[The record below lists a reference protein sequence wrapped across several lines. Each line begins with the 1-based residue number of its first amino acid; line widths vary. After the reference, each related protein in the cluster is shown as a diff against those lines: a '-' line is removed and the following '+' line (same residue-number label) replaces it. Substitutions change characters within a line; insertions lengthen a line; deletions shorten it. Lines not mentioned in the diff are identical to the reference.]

1 MNKQADNQ
9 KRESVLLEKAA
20 NVELHHFQLAEVA
33 RIRILEEACLGIER
47 EAYVTAQFST
57 AAAQANKRLCSL
69 PPPRNHPI
77 SASTMR
83 RLFYLWRATGKQW
96 KAFID
101 FRSSTINTARARTAQ
116 YAFRCHLAALSARH
130 PHSAAAAVRELKQ
143 EWDEGKSIPG
153 YDDMEKVPG
162 KYPAGWSEDNLV
174 RKMPK
179 RATIAA
185 SLKITGSGDP
195 E

>member
-1 MNKQADNQ
+1 MSIQNDKQ
-9 KRESVLLEKAA
+9 RWESVLLEKAG
-20 NVELHHFQLAEVA
+20 NVELHHFQLKEIA
-33 RIRILEEACLGIER
+33 RIRILEATCQEIER
-47 EAYVTAQFST
+47 EAFVTAHFSS
-57 AAAQANKRLCSL
+57 AAIRANERLSFLQAPQNR
-69 PPPRNHPI
+69 HI

-83 RLFYLWRATGKQW
+83 RLFYLWRSTGKRWQ
-96 KAFID
+96 AFID
-101 FRSSTINTARARTAQ
+101 FRCSTINKAGARTAQ
-116 YAFRCHLAALSARH
+116 YAFRCHLAALAFRH
-130 PHSAAAAVRELKQ
+130 PHSLAAAVRELKQ

-179 RATIAA
+179 RSTIAA
-185 SLKITGSGDP
+185 SLKITDSGAP